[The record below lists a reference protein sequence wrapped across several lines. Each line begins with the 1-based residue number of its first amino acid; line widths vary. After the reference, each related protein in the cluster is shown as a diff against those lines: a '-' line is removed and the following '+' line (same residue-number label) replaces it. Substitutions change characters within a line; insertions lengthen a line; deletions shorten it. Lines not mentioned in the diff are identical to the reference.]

1 MKVTYIYID
10 GIHAVYNDAKDH
22 SGIFVTM
29 GKGAMINISKKL
41 GIVTNSSTETKV
53 VSNRERFPKCT

>member
-1 MKVTYIYID
+1 MKVMCIYID
-10 GIHAVYNDAKDH
+10 EIYTVHNDAKGH

-29 GKGAMINISKKL
+29 GKGAIINISKKL